1 LKSVA
6 VLWLLLVCL
15 FPGSMR
21 AAEFGRPVR
30 IGALTPSWGPPP
42 GVVGLI
48 DGLTDIGYLE
58 NEDFV
63 VGVRFTRGD
72 ISALPKAA
80 EDLVHSGVDIIY
92 AIGEKPLEA
101 AQRFSGSHPIVFTS
115 IGNPVE
121 RGFVDSFSHPGGNIT
136 GITDQDPILDGKRLQ
151 LFKELIPDL
160 QRVLFPYDENDDYQL
175 IKLAQFRK
183 AAKRLGITLIDY
195 KLSSMEQARQVLSQL
210 KRAEIDGILDPLDT
224 SLNIPG
230 FVLEAT
236 TRQGIPSLFRSS
248 FYVEIGGLASYG
260 SSFYAS
266 GRQVARLVDKI
277 IKGIPPGEIPVE
289 VDQYFE
295 FVINLKVAEKLGITI
310 APELLFQAD
319 RVIR

>member
-1 LKSVA
+1 
-6 VLWLLLVCL
+6 
-15 FPGSMR
+15 
-21 AAEFGRPVR
+21 
-30 IGALTPSWGPPP
+30 
-42 GVVGLI
+42 
-48 DGLTDIGYLE
+48 
-58 NEDFV
+58 
-63 VGVRFTRGD
+63 
-72 ISALPKAA
+72 
-80 EDLVHSGVDIIY
+80 
-92 AIGEKPLEA
+92 
-101 AQRFSGSHPIVFTS
+101 
-115 IGNPVE
+115 
-121 RGFVDSFSHPGGNIT
+121 
-136 GITDQDPILDGKRLQ
+136 
-151 LFKELIPDL
+151 
-160 QRVLFPYDENDDYQL
+160 
-175 IKLAQFRK
+175 
-183 AAKRLGITLIDY
+183 
-195 KLSSMEQARQVLSQL
+195 MEQARQVLSQL